1 MKTLSFFASFLNS
14 IRTYLR
20 RKNTE
25 MPGDRKVNV
34 MGGRIDLLFYAMDG
48 LTE

>member
-1 MKTLSFFASFLNS
+1 
-14 IRTYLR
+14 
-20 RKNTE
+20 

-34 MGGRIDLLFYAMDG
+34 MGGRIDLLFYIMDG

>member
-1 MKTLSFFASFLNS
+1 
-14 IRTYLR
+14 
-20 RKNTE
+20 

-34 MGGRIDLLFYAMDG
+34 MGGRIDLLFYTMDG

>member
-1 MKTLSFFASFLNS
+1 
-14 IRTYLR
+14 
-20 RKNTE
+20 

-34 MGGRIDLLFYAMDG
+34 MGGRIDLLFYILDG

>member
-1 MKTLSFFASFLNS
+1 M
-14 IRTYLR
+14 R
-20 RKNTE
+20 
-25 MPGDRKVNV
+25 GDGKVNV

>member
-1 MKTLSFFASFLNS
+1 
-14 IRTYLR
+14 
-20 RKNTE
+20 